1 MCGHRY
7 RRELYGAVTNGP
19 EKQKQTEGGDTDLLI
34 VPTGPAQCECP
45 ASTLLAF
52 AL

>member
-7 RRELYGAVTNGP
+7 RHELYGAVTNAP
-19 EKQKQTEGGDTDLLI
+19 EKQKQTDGGDIDLLV
-34 VPTGPAQCECP
+34 VPTGPAQCWCL